1 MTILDTLLFGMVA
14 SLVALKVSLL
24 AAATV
29 LLVHVLAAR
38 TRRHKKAHA
47 PFRVRHPKLDK
58 YA

>member
-14 SLVALKVSLL
+14 SLVALKMALL

-29 LLVHVLAAR
+29 LLVHVLAER
-38 TRRHKKAHA
+38 TRRRKMAHA
-47 PFRVRHPKLDK
+47 PVPVRHPKLDK